1 MIINIDKIAGMNE
14 EELLNQQICK
24 LNLTIKGTKIEKAI
38 QKLYKELDDRNIE
51 FKPPCYLTDEWFS
64 PEGIPAIGIPFYLT
78 HPRLIQLERKMML
91 KVEGETE
98 KWCMKLLRHETGH
111 AINHAYKLY
120 RKTRWRELFGSAHL
134 KQYSPSNYSVHPYS
148 KRYVIHLDNHYAQA
162 HPEED
167 FAETFAV
174 WINPENNWQVKYQD
188 WPALK
193 KLNYVNR
200 LIRNIAR
207 QEPLV
212 TSTKRPFSAS
222 RMRSTLAN
230 YYNRR
235 KKLLE
240 KDLPDYY
247 DRALL
252 QLFTNSDSNSVKK
265 EASHFLISH
274 KDKII
279 NTVSHWSGIR
289 KYDINEVIK
298 KLIGRCKEMQLYT
311 TSDDTMNITAF
322 IATHILQ
329 NTQLYDYEEKL

>member
-1 MIINIDKIAGMNE
+1 MVNTDKIAGMSDD
-14 EELLNQQICK
+14 ELLILQICK
-24 LNLTIKGTKIEKAI
+24 LNLTIKGTMIEEAI
-38 QKLYKELDDRNIE
+38 KLLYKELDERNIQ
-51 FKPPCYLTDEWFS
+51 FKPPCFLTDEWFS

-91 KVEGETE
+91 KVEGETK

-111 AINHAYKLY
+111 AINHAYKLH

-174 WINPENNWQVKYQD
+174 WLNPESNWQVKYRG

-200 LIRNIAR
+200 LIRNIA
-207 QEPLV
+207 QQNPLV
-212 TSTKRPFSAS
+212 TSSKRPFSAS
-222 RMRSTLAN
+222 RMRSTLAS
-230 YYNRR
+230 YYKR
-235 KKLLE
+235 KKKSLA
-240 KDLPDYY
+240 KDSPDYY
-247 DRALL
+247 DEALMK
-252 QLFTNSDSNSVKK
+252 LFINRNSTIEKQK
-265 EASHFLISH
+265 ASQFLSLH

-279 NTVSHWSGIR
+279 NTVSQWSGIR
-289 KYDINEVIK
+289 KYKIAEVLK
-298 KLIGRCKEMQLYT
+298 KLIRRSKEMQLYT
-311 TSDDTMNITAF
+311 TSDDTMNITVF
-322 IATHILQ
+322 ITTHILQ